1 MAETDSVWLRSKV
14 ICEILQTKPH
24 VRLSAVWPE
33 PVRLFSLHLRP
44 SVRTAVT
51 AGIFDIMGGVEQKQ
65 VLCISSTF
73 LFPPQN
79 VTWLDRVVRAHY
91 CEIQL
96 EVSVWLLLQN
106 IFFRCVK
113 KNGENVI
120 QVELPQKWMPNKNK
134 VKDSCCL
141 SSL

>member
-1 MAETDSVWLRSKV
+1 MTAFKSHMWNITDEAS
-14 ICEILQTKPH
+14 
-24 VRLSAVWPE
+24 RLALGCLTWACQIVLSP
-33 PVRLFSLHLRP
+33 SP
-44 SVRTAVT
+44 SVSPHSCHCRY
-51 AGIFDIMGGVEQKQ
+51 IWYNGGVEQKQ

-96 EVSVWLLLQN
+96 DVSVWLLPQN

-113 KNGENVI
+113 KNGENVV
-120 QVELPQKWMPNKNK
+120 QVELPQKWRPNKNK
-134 VKDSCCL
+134 AKDSCCL